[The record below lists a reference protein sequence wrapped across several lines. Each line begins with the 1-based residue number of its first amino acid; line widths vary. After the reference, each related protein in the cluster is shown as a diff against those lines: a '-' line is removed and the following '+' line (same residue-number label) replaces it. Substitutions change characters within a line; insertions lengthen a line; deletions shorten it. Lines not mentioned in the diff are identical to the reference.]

1 MSPYIPLAI
10 IAAVLIVGIFIARNR
25 RSSGGSGGIGGSRGR
40 PGADKH

>member
-10 IAAVLIVGIFIARNR
+10 IAAVLIVGVFIVRKR
-25 RSSGGSGGIGGSRGR
+25 RTSGGAGGIGGSRGR